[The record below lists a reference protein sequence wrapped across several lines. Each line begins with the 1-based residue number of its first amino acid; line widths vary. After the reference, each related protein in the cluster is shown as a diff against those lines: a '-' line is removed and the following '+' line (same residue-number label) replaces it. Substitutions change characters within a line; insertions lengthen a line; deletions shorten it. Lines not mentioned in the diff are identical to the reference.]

1 MGLKVKFHPNW
12 VHLSIFAYFLLRSW
26 ILLKNHLPLLIFG
39 ILFNMYLL
47 KVNILYYCVFI
58 YFVSFYIWIHTS
70 FFPGF
75 WLKYSIPRLPS
86 TSIIINI
93 NSYYASNTKQIE
105 FINCIFKISLIYIK
119 KKYCFFFL
127 APKEKHNLFI
137 LFIKFIT
144 SLRKF

>member
-1 MGLKVKFHPNW
+1 MVNMSCNPYTQSWAGIKFSLFSYGFKSKISPQLSTPFNICVFFATKLDSFEKSPSAINIW
-12 VHLSIFAYFLLRSW
+12 DFQSIF
-26 ILLKNHLPLLIFG
+26 
-39 ILFNMYLL
+39 
-47 KVNILYYCVFI
+47 
-58 YFVSFYIWIHTS
+58 
-70 FFPGF
+70 
-75 WLKYSIPRLPS
+75 KYSIPRLSS